1 MKYIML
7 CLLSINLSMS
17 ALAQQS
23 KEQQFV
29 KTVNALIK
37 AFSTQDS
44 VAVAKYIHPKKG
56 VTLLFRQGV
65 FDNVMDLKTISF
77 KDEGFPQVMFT
88 ACKGIKSAP
97 LKYATL
103 PKFDC
108 GNTRWTKQ
116 GLYVNTKRIDHTV
129 STICKTRNELVP
141 DNIPNATIQNY
152 YNLEMKSRRVVLT
165 GKDYTNLIFY
175 VSYVDGQWYLTI
187 FDEVTC
193 DCSA

>member
-1 MKYIML
+1 MKYISL
-7 CLLSINLSMS
+7 CLLSISLSIT
-17 ALAQQS
+17 AVAQQS

-44 VAVAKYIHPKKG
+44 AAVAQYIHPKKG

-65 FDNVMDLKTISF
+65 FDNVMDLSTISF
-77 KDEGFPQVMFT
+77 NDDGFPQVMFT
-88 ACKGIKSAP
+88 ACKSIKSAP

-108 GNTRWTKQ
+108 GNTRWSKH
-116 GLYVNTKRIDHTV
+116 GLYVITKRIDHMV
-129 STICKTRNELVP
+129 STICKTRNKLLP
-141 DNIPNATIQNY
+141 DNISNTTIQKY
-152 YNLEMKSRRVVLT
+152 YNLELKSRRVILT
-165 GKDYTNLIFY
+165 GKDYDNLIFY
-175 VSYVDGQWYLTI
+175 VSYIDGKWYLTI

-193 DCSA
+193 DCSV